1 MKKYTVLIHFVIGT
15 EVVSIRYH
23 DVETITYY
31 SSNGKITITNDR
43 MLTDEIPLGL
53 GTNLYMQGKDNNASV
68 NSLKIIS
75 VQISEEN

>member
-1 MKKYTVLIHFVIGT
+1 MKKYTVLIHFLIGT

-43 MLTDEIPLGL
+43 MLTDEIPLGM
-53 GTNLYMQGKDNNASV
+53 NLYMQGKDNNASV

>member
-43 MLTDEIPLGL
+43 MLTDEIPLG
-53 GTNLYMQGKDNNASV
+53 TNLYMQGKDKNASV